1 VALEKADPKGRIPRN
16 LSVSASVNPSV
27 LYPNDISIRYIECT
41 FNPKGQKIANRRA
54 QIGYLYPML
63 AGVIPTRL
71 PEYLVAAMIII
82 IAPGPSVL
90 FVIAR
95 AVAWGRKISVLT
107 VAGNVTG
114 SFVLSTLVALGLGPI
129 LQKWHFTYIAVQ
141 WAGGLYLMYLGV
153 DAIRK
158 RAVHAA
164 DMTNQGPIAPTAR
177 QSIRDGFWVGVL
189 NPKAIVFFAAVLPQF
204 VDIDGGHVTI
214 QLVFLGL
221 VFCVLAFISDGSWGL
236 LAGTA
241 RAWLA
246 TDNKRLERLR
256 ATGGCI
262 MIILGVAVLISA
274 VVTG

>member
-1 VALEKADPKGRIPRN
+1 MLG
-16 LSVSASVNPSV
+16 
-27 LYPNDISIRYIECT
+27 T
-41 FNPKGQKIANRRA
+41 F
-54 QIGYLYPML
+54 
-63 AGVIPTRL
+63 IPTRIT
-71 PEYLVAAMIII
+71 EYLIAAIIII

-95 AVAWGRKISVLT
+95 AVSWGRKISVLT

-129 LQKWHFTYIAVQ
+129 LQRWHIAYVAVQ
-141 WAGGLYLMYLGV
+141 WGGGLYLIYLGIE
-153 DAIRK
+153 AIRQ

-164 DMTNQGPIAPTAR
+164 DMTNQGPVAPSIKK
-177 QSIRDGFWVGVL
+177 SIRDGFWVGVL

-204 VDIDGGHVTI
+204 VDIHGGHVTS
-214 QLVFLGL
+214 QLIFMGL

-246 TDNKRLERLR
+246 TDNRRLERLR
-256 ATGGCI
+256 GFGGTI
-262 MIILGVAVLISA
+262 MIILGLAVLYSA
-274 VVTG
+274 VVSS